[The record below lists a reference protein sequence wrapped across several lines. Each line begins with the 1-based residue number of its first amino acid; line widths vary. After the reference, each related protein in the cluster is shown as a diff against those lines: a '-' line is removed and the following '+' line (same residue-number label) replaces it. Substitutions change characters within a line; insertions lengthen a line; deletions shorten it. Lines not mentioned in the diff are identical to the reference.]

1 MWVRI
6 IIVLISEGGSVD
18 SELMCISTLL
28 CYFSRVVKDLKEKGD
43 GAGGNGP
50 SLKLCFKHYSLTK
63 LLKILYLFIDYT
75 CYFFKVKLQNKNGTV
90 QAIVIAYIFHPKAF
104 PNQRLEDLCTHH

>member
-1 MWVRI
+1 MVQWIQSSCVYPLYSAI
-6 IIVLISEGGSVD
+6 FQE
-18 SELMCISTLL
+18 
-28 CYFSRVVKDLKEKGD
+28 VKDLKEKGD

-104 PNQRLEDLCTHH
+104 PNQRLEDRSC